1 MSRHISAAQRFKL
14 PARIRPRSGDKACP
28 ERPTPLRGAEPG
40 RVVPFDVQ
48 PSLPRVPAAAASP
61 AACGDCAEMQVR
73 VDVPL
78 YYPSMELRYRLV
90 LAALFVALVGV
101 MVFLFTYAPPGP
113 GVTD

>member
-1 MSRHISAAQRFKL
+1 
-14 PARIRPRSGDKACP
+14 
-28 ERPTPLRGAEPG
+28 
-40 RVVPFDVQ
+40 
-48 PSLPRVPAAAASP
+48 
-61 AACGDCAEMQVR
+61 MQVR
-73 VDVPL
+73 VDVPP